1 MQSRVDNGMNASR
14 HQVHGKRVGGEKAG
28 LVLLMGGEPSAS
40 VARPLTRLSWRT
52 DRQEVHQLQVSHLAS
67 FVAGKRAELET
78 LARAEVTAGL
88 REQLTWVTPLA
99 SVRPV
104 APRLVVAPFVLA
116 RDVRSAPGPDADLGV
131 DEGGIYSW

>member
-28 LVLLMGGEPSAS
+28 LVLRMGGEPSVS

-52 DRQEVHQLQVSHLAS
+52 NRHEVHQRELSHLAS
-67 FVAGKRAELET
+67 FAAGKRGELET
-78 LARAEVTAGL
+78 LERAEVMAGL
-88 REQLTWVTPLA
+88 HEQLTRVTSLA
-99 SVRPV
+99 SVRSLAPWLMV
-104 APRLVVAPFVLA
+104 APLVLA
-116 RDVRSAPGPDADLGV
+116 QGPRSAPGPDADLGV